1 MTDRSVGGV
10 VFVVIGD
17 THVARRVCASLL
29 QRGSEVL
36 HLVAPGDDELRKA
49 MVREPRGVAVLLHDD
64 VAALRYALAVAHI
77 APTAPL
83 VVTIFDQTV
92 SEQLVKLLPRCHV
105 TSPAHLATATLV
117 APCLEPEALAI
128 RRTEGRTMALHRSG
142 EELVESPWALGRRAR
157 WHARVG
163 RVPGQLRPHDAGT
176 RLLLLGLAGILAV
189 LLGDWIWLTLG
200 AGHEPAEA
208 FHEAARVVAAV
219 GPATSG
225 HAPTSYLLVSALA
238 MLITVVLTAAFTA
251 GVVDRL
257 LGPRLVGLIG
267 ARALP
272 RSGHVVVVGLG
283 QVGLRLCR
291 ELQLLGVA
299 VVGVE
304 RDPQA
309 PNLRIARTL
318 GVPVIVAHGGDRAVL
333 ERLGVHRAQ
342 ALAAVGSDD
351 LDNIAIA
358 VAAHGVA
365 PGTRVVMRAGEH
377 EAIAETRSLLPLGTT
392 RDVTS
397 LSTTYVVARL
407 LGTPATAVVGHD
419 KDVYLAIRGAGF
431 SRSPMPPREE
441 CRHGDRSESDPGR
454 SSHCRVSAEF
464 SLRHLC
470 EDAGGVT

>member
-1 MTDRSVGGV
+1 VTDPSSGGV
-10 VFVVIGD
+10 PYVVIGD
-17 THVARRVCASLL
+17 TNVARRICASLL

-36 HLVAPGDDELRKA
+36 HLVAPGDEELRKA
-49 MVREPRGVAVLLHDD
+49 MVREPGGVAVLLHDD

-77 APTAPL
+77 APTASL

-92 SEQLVKLLPRCHV
+92 SQQLVRLLPRCHV
-105 TSPAHLATATLV
+105 TSPAHLAAATLV
-117 APCLEPEALAI
+117 APCLEPDALAI
-128 RRTEGRTMALHRSG
+128 RRTEGRTTALRRSAD
-142 EELVESPWALGRRAR
+142 ELIESSWALGRRAR
-157 WHARVG
+157 WRSRVG
-163 RVPGQLRPHDAGT
+163 RVTGQLRPHDAGT
-176 RLLLLGLAGILAV
+176 RILLVGLAGILAV
-189 LLGDWIWLTLG
+189 LLGDWAWLTLV
-200 AGHEPAEA
+200 AGHESVDA
-208 FHEAARVVAAV
+208 FHEAARVVATV
-219 GPATSG
+219 GPATSAG
-225 HAPTSYLLVSALA
+225 APTHYLLLTAVA
-238 MLITVVLTAAFTA
+238 MLVTVVLTATFTA

-283 QVGLRLCR
+283 QVGLRLCQ
-291 ELQLLGVA
+291 ELQLLGVT

-333 ERLGVHRAQ
+333 ERLRLHRAQ

-392 RDVTS
+392 RDVTG
-397 LSTTYVVARL
+397 LSTAYVLARL

-419 KDVYLAIRGAGF
+419 EEVYLAVPDEGF
-431 SRSPMPPREE
+431 SRWPTSPREE
-441 CRHGDRSESDPGR
+441 CCHGDRP
-454 SSHCRVSAEF
+454 
-464 SLRHLC
+464 
-470 EDAGGVT
+470 AGTATLPA

>member
-1 MTDRSVGGV
+1 MTDPASGGV
-10 VFVVIGD
+10 PYVVVGD

-36 HLVAPGDDELRKA
+36 HLIAPGDEELRKA
-49 MVREPRGVAVLLHDD
+49 MVREPGGVAVLLHDD

-77 APTAPL
+77 APTASL

-92 SEQLVKLLPRCHV
+92 SQQLVRLLPRCHV
-105 TSPAHLATATLV
+105 TSPAHLAAATLV
-117 APCLEPEALAI
+117 APCLAPDALAI
-128 RRTEGRTMALHRSG
+128 RRTESGITALRRSG
-142 EELVESPWALGRRAR
+142 EELVEAPWTLGRRAR
-157 WHARVG
+157 WRSRAG
-163 RVPGQLRPHDAGT
+163 RVAGQLRPHDAGT
-176 RLLLLGLAGILAV
+176 RILFVGLAGILAV
-189 LLGDWIWLTLG
+189 LLGDWAWLALV
-200 AGHEPAEA
+200 AGHESDEA
-208 FHEAARVVAAV
+208 FHEAARVVATV
-219 GPATSG
+219 GPAKSG
-225 HAPTSYLLVSALA
+225 GAPTSYVLLSALA
-238 MLITVVLTAAFTA
+238 MLVTVVLTATFTA

-267 ARALP
+267 SRALP

-283 QVGLRLCR
+283 QVGLRLCQ
-291 ELQLLGVA
+291 ELQLLGVS

-333 ERLGVHRAQ
+333 ERLRLHRAL

-365 PGTRVVMRAGEH
+365 PGTRVVLRAGEH

-392 RDVTS
+392 RDVTG
-397 LSTTYVVARL
+397 LSTTYVIARL

-419 KDVYLAIRGAGF
+419 QEVYLAVPDEGF
-431 SRSPMPPREE
+431 SRCPTSPREE
-441 CRHGDRSESDPGR
+441 CRHGERP
-454 SSHCRVSAEF
+454 
-464 SLRHLC
+464 
-470 EDAGGVT
+470 AGTA